1 MDVETVT
8 STVAKRWK
16 VTSVIATSTD
26 SKFAAR
32 ITPNFYG
39 KPDVGKHNY
48 KNMLCICW
56 LDPNT

>member
-1 MDVETVT
+1 MAT
-8 STVAKRWK
+8 AKDFGK
-16 VTSVIATSTD
+16 ISPIKSVTSVIATSTD
-26 SKFAAR
+26 YKFAAR
-32 ITPNFYG
+32 ITPNFHG